1 MTYLVILWWEIESFT
16 PPPPPTIY
24 IQNKLVCVREIERDK
39 ERGPTGSINLT
50 ESTLHKILKWII
62 LSAEREETEIEICQI
77 LVATKN
83 SPLSMRHESRA
94 QISDIFWKQITLE
107 FFLVDLWIWIL
118 LPLKTSKVLYL
129 QVANSLSLS
138 LFLSYAKR
146 NWHERDEIF
155 NIYSLMSIRRN
166 RWVENVISGSHRK
179 EVPPNPLPTFLTSR
193 RDLNE
198 LNIWRKKLG

>member
-1 MTYLVILWWEIESFT
+1 
-16 PPPPPTIY
+16 
-24 IQNKLVCVREIERDK
+24 
-39 ERGPTGSINLT
+39 
-50 ESTLHKILKWII
+50 
-62 LSAEREETEIEICQI
+62 
-77 LVATKN
+77 
-83 SPLSMRHESRA
+83 MRHESRA

-107 FFLVDLWIWIL
+107 IFLVDLWIWIL

-129 QVANSLSLS
+129 QVAISLSLFLSFFLSLSLS
-138 LFLSYAKR
+138 LSYAKR

-179 EVPPNPLPTFLTSR
+179 EVPPNPLPNFLTSR

-198 LNIWRKKLG
+198 LNIWRKKIGLNSSRYNDGETLSRIWNKFQQSCWKQGSSTKLHLHHFSCSLFFLENRGKMIKKFLG